1 MFNAGAATMKRIALL
16 ILTSSL
22 LTGCPSN
29 LLVRVPGHLYQIE
42 GSLTAQT
49 PVPTYKVIMDGVGN
63 SGTMTATLR
72 DGEVCSGRWAPLRQ
86 DDPSA
91 GQLSAV
97 WDRVYGEGFFVAH
110 ILGAS
115 GDYRAVLAGN
125 KGTTV
130 TVEFYGLNAAQMS
143 DVRGVA
149 EDNNG
154 NVFKL
159 TF

>member
-1 MFNAGAATMKRIALL
+1 MKRVVLL
-16 ILTSSL
+16 LLTSGL
-22 LTGCPSN
+22 LGGCPAN
-29 LLVRVPGHLYQIE
+29 ILVRVPGHLYQIE
-42 GSLTAQT
+42 GSPSAPT
-49 PVPTYKVIMDGVGN
+49 PVPVYKVIIGGVGN

-72 DGEVCSGRWAPLRQ
+72 DDEACSGHWAPLRQ

-91 GQLSAV
+91 SKLSAV
-97 WDRVYGEGFFVAH
+97 WDRVYGQGFFVAH
-110 ILGAS
+110 ILGGSRA
-115 GDYRAVLAGN
+115 YRAVLVGD
-125 KGTTV
+125 KGTTL
-130 TVEFYGLNAAQMS
+130 TVEFYGLNAADMN